1 MPRVQAIAG
10 FDLIVTPSDV
20 KVLQAKVNN
29 DFLTLQA
36 SVDTSSLAPDLLSAW
51 NGFVAEWKGWL
62 AANPDI
68 GTLPITYLQQ
78 KHELTDFEVRLQK
91 WEPTIKAARGGSLA
105 GPSIQPTGGSGIAST
120 GGGLLIGV
128 GIGAAAA
135 VVALLLLRR

>member
-1 MPRVQAIAG
+1 MPRYIAG
-10 FDLIVTPSDV
+10 LDLIVTPSDV
-20 KVLQAKVNN
+20 KALEAKVNN

-36 SVDTSSLAPDLLSAW
+36 SVDTSNLASDLLAAW
-51 NGFVAEWKGWL
+51 NGFTAEWKGWL

-91 WEPTIKAARGGSLA
+91 WEPTIKAARGGNLA
-105 GPSIQPTGGSGIAST
+105 GPSIQPTGGQGIAHAD
-120 GGGLLIGV
+120 GGLLTGL
-128 GIGAAAA
+128 GIGAAVA